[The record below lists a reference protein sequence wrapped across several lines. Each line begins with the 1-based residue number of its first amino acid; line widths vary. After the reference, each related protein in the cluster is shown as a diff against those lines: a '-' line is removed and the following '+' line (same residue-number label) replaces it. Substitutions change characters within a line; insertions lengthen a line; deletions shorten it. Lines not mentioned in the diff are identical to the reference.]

1 MSATFYSPKLC
12 QSIEAIIKPCEH
24 CQKYKNV
31 QRRHGDTA
39 PREAGLLPWSEIA
52 VDMIG
57 PWTLEVSNRT
67 EKISALTNI
76 DLVTNLVE
84 IVHVNNKT
92 TSAIT
97 AHLNAWLACYPKP
110 MSCVHDPGSEF
121 IGWNFQEML
130 HHNNIQ
136 SCCTTTKN
144 PQANAICKQMHQS
157 IRNSLKVLQQWNS
170 PAGLNNTHAL
180 VDATLANAMYATHA
194 SFYSGLQTTPGAL
207 AFHCNMVMN
216 IPLMS
221 DLTLVQQN

>member
-1 MSATFYSPKLC
+1 MCSTDMATL
-12 QSIEAIIKPCEH
+12 
-24 CQKYKNV
+24 
-31 QRRHGDTA
+31 
-39 PREAGLLPWSEIA
+39 WSEIA

-67 EKISALTNI
+67 EKFSAIMII

-84 IVHVNNKT
+84 IVRVNNKTT

-97 AHLNAWLACYPKP
+97 AQNVWLAPKP

-136 SCCTTTKN
+136 SHCPTKN
-144 PQANAICKQMHQS
+144 PQANSICKWIHQS
-157 IRNSLKVLQQWNS
+157 VGNSLRVLQQWN
-170 PAGLNNTHAL
+170 PPVGLNDAHAL
-180 VDATLANAMYATHA
+180 VDAALANAMYATCA
-194 SFYSGLQTTPGAL
+194 SFHSGLQTTPGAL
-207 AFHCNMVMN
+207 AFHCNTVMN
-216 IPLMS
+216 IPFML